1 MLRNVYRDYMQEV
14 SLKKH
19 ILLLERIKE
28 VVKSSKRMFEE
39 QELSKFFSSVSDTIS
54 KLYPTVNRKIAK

>member
-1 MLRNVYRDYMQEV
+1 MQEV